1 MKLPK
6 SHQPHPIPHKKWMV
20 PNDKFNAHFNENHKL
35 QTSLFALNCSNIEC
49 NKRKI
54 SNGQRH
60 KILSL
65 QVNWNGFMMHHWPEN
80 ASNNYP
86 SFSKSRSLS
95 PIFDFIF
102 RNPSVTLDST
112 DFIPPVKRTNSDFF
126 QRTSGLKLTS
136 KSLRSA
142 WKLQFKA
149 LSWRGN
155 TRLRM
160 ASFLIPIGWPYLYK
174 SRLFN
179 DKPSFN
185 LLWSTN

>member
-1 MKLPK
+1 MNGPERQIQRTLQWK
-6 SHQPHPIPHKKWMV
+6 SQTTNIFIRTQLFKHRMQQK
-20 PNDKFNAHFNENHKL
+20 ENIKRSTT
-35 QTSLFALNCSNIEC
+35 QNLNIA
-49 NKRKI
+49 
-54 SNGQRH
+54 G
-60 KILSL
+60 L
-65 QVNWNGFMMHHWPEN
+65 NWNGFMMHHWPEN

-86 SFSKSRSLS
+86 SFPKRRSPS

-160 ASFLIPIGWPYLYK
+160 ALFLILIGWSYLFQIK
-174 SRLFN
+174 II
-179 DKPSFN
+179 
-185 LLWSTN
+185 